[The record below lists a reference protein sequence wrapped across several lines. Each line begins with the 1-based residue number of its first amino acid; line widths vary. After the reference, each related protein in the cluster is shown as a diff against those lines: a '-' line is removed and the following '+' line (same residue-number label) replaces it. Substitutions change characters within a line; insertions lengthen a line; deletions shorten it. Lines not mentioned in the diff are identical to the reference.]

1 MNTFNTLTPADKV
14 HYVNQI
20 IKDEESFR
28 QSCID
33 IKDEESFRNLLNIIK
48 LLYNHQQSNSL
59 FRSSKS
65 FAQFHDFVIQK
76 TISEYQDI
84 LSYEKS
90 SKQKYEVIA
99 NI

>member
-20 IKDEESFR
+20 
-28 QSCID
+28 